1 MMNLYDHRFATY
13 EGATG
18 MSLPAVTDA
27 QHDDPRFEPLP
38 RYWVAEDEVTKAL
51 GDTWTSSYLFGWRKI
66 TASTNERSF
75 IAGMIPLAAAG
86 DSYMISLPA
95 TFRSVR
101 NLQPVWSSLAMDF
114 VLRNKLSGSNF
125 QFFVIKQ
132 LVCPTPV
139 AFADTYPWLG
149 VTLDSWL
156 TPRVLELSYTS
167 TALDSFARDAGDD
180 GAPFRW
186 EPDRRTALRAEIDAA
201 MFHLYD
207 LTRDEVEHVLDS
219 FTVMKKYDLAA
230 HGELRTRALVLG
242 YYDAMS
248 AAAATGI
255 PYATTITPAPGLGRR
270 HQIGAE

>member
-1 MMNLYDHRFATY
+1 MMSIYDHRFATY
-13 EGATG
+13 DGATG

-27 QHDDPRFEPLP
+27 QHDEPGYEPLP

-51 GDTWTSSYLFGWRKI
+51 GDTWTSSYLFGWRWI
-66 TASTNERSF
+66 TAATNERTFVSGNF
-75 IAGMIPLAAAG
+75 PLAGAG
-86 DSYMISLPA
+86 NSFVAVDSDAGQPA
-95 TFRSVR
+95 G
-101 NLQPVWSSLAMDF
+101 LQAIWSSLIMDF
-114 VLRNKLSGSNF
+114 VARQKLSGSNMAF
-125 QFFVIKQ
+125 FIVKQFA
-132 LVCPTPV
+132 CPTPA

-167 TALDSFARDAGDD
+167 TALASFARDAGDD